1 MPSHKIAKI
10 SSDMMRVISEI
21 LYEDARDE
29 LLKTITIT
37 GCKVSRDLSYAK
49 VYFTALSDLDKKTLE
64 REVNEAASFIR
75 GKVSEKLDLRHTPIL
90 EFVYDE
96 SIEYGNRIESIIK
109 EIHEE
114 K

>member
-10 SSDMMRVISEI
+10 SSDMARVISEI
-21 LYEDARDE
+21 IFNETRDE

-49 VYFTALSDLDKKTLE
+49 VYFTSLSDLDKKSLE
-64 REVNEAASFIR
+64 KEVNEAAPFIR
-75 GKVSEKLDLRHTPIL
+75 GFVAEKLDLRHTPEL

-96 SIEYGNRIESIIK
+96 SIEYANRIESIIK
-109 EIHEE
+109 EIHEND
-114 K
+114 

>member
-21 LYEDARDE
+21 IFNETRDE

-37 GCKVSRDLSYAK
+37 ACKVSRDLSYAK
-49 VYFTALSDLDKKTLE
+49 VYFTSLKDMDKKELE
-64 REVNEAASFIR
+64 KEVNEASSFIR
-75 GKVSEKLDLRHTPIL
+75 GLVAEKLDLRHTPVL

-96 SIEYGNRIESIIK
+96 SIEYANRIENIIK
-109 EIHEE
+109 ELHENE
-114 K
+114 

>member
-10 SSDMMRVISEI
+10 ESDMVRVISEI
-21 LYEDARDE
+21 IFTEARDE

-37 GCKVSRDLSYAK
+37 ACKVSSDLSYAK
-49 VYFTALSDLDKKTLE
+49 VYFTSITDLDKNTLE
-64 REVNEAASFIR
+64 KEVNEASGFIR
-75 GKVSEKLDLRHTPIL
+75 TLVAERLDLRHTPEL
-90 EFVYDE
+90 EFIFDE
-96 SIEYGNRIESIIK
+96 SIEYGNKIERIIK